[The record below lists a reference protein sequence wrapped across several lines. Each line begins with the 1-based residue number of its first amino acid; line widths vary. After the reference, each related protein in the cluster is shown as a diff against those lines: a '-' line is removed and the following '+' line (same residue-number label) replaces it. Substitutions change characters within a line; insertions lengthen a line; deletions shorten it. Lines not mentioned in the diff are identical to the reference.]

1 MRAIHRKLI
10 RDFFGLRS
18 QVAATS
24 ILMVSGVALLI
35 ASWSAFQS
43 LSQTREEYYRQYDFA
58 EVFAGM
64 KRAPLS
70 LATRIRKI
78 PGVRRVEP
86 RIVIQ
91 GRVDLGFPATGTFLS
106 IPSGAQPGLN
116 RIYLRSGRLPI
127 EKGQGE
133 IELVVHEAFSGA
145 NRLHPGDSLSITIE
159 GRRERARVVGIGLSP
174 EFVAA
179 ISPSMPLPD
188 DRHFGIFWMPVRDL
202 ERMAKMSGA
211 FNQVAIAL
219 EPRSLSSPQSYSQLR
234 REEVLLEL
242 DAVLKPY
249 GGRSAQG
256 RERQASDRFLSDEI
270 EEQRGMALVAPAFFL
285 GIAAFLVHTICSR
298 LITRHRPQ
306 IATLK
311 AMGYSH
317 REVLLHYLGLT
328 FLMMTGGVI
337 LGILA
342 GAAFGRFYA
351 WSYSGF
357 FRFPEIR
364 FRIDPAAMVAGCI
377 AGVLPGILGG
387 FSSVIAA
394 YRLPAAEAMRPLQPP
409 RFQAGLL
416 ERMPLESR
424 LGPRGKMLWRSFFFR
439 PWRFLFSTLGLA
451 FAVAVVVMTSS
462 WSDIVDTTLIRQF
475 ERIQREDVG
484 VYFLNPQPPSSLRTF
499 STLPGVLHAEGR
511 RVVPVR
517 MRYLNHGRELLL
529 SGRTE
534 GQLLSADLDAQGRAV
549 PLHEGG
555 IRVSRYFERFWGMRQ
570 GDPVEF
576 EILEGRPRSIW
587 LRVAGFSDDPVGL
600 HARIRE
606 RELQNALGEEAGYN
620 AILLK
625 TDPARQNE
633 GLRLMKDFPA
643 VGTVQ
648 LKTALYQG
656 FQATIGSVMRTMS
669 AILTGFALS
678 IAVSITYNAVRVTF
692 SERSWEAASLR
703 VLGFSRSEVFGML
716 LGDLALQ
723 VFLAIFPGFWFG
735 EWFSKLVIGTS
746 NAETFGFQVVLQ
758 PETRA
763 RAALVLMG
771 AFLISSIRAWML
783 LKQVHL
789 ADSLKVRD

>member
-242 DAVLKPY
+242 DAVLKP
-249 GGRSAQG
+249 
-256 RERQASDRFLSDEI
+256 
-270 EEQRGMALVAPAFFL
+270 
-285 GIAAFLVHTICSR
+285 
-298 LITRHRPQ
+298 
-306 IATLK
+306 
-311 AMGYSH
+311 
-317 REVLLHYLGLT
+317 
-328 FLMMTGGVI
+328 
-337 LGILA
+337 
-342 GAAFGRFYA
+342 
-351 WSYSGF
+351 
-357 FRFPEIR
+357 
-364 FRIDPAAMVAGCI
+364 
-377 AGVLPGILGG
+377 
-387 FSSVIAA
+387 
-394 YRLPAAEAMRPLQPP
+394 
-409 RFQAGLL
+409 
-416 ERMPLESR
+416 
-424 LGPRGKMLWRSFFFR
+424 
-439 PWRFLFSTLGLA
+439 
-451 FAVAVVVMTSS
+451 
-462 WSDIVDTTLIRQF
+462 
-475 ERIQREDVG
+475 
-484 VYFLNPQPPSSLRTF
+484 
-499 STLPGVLHAEGR
+499 
-511 RVVPVR
+511 
-517 MRYLNHGRELLL
+517 
-529 SGRTE
+529 
-534 GQLLSADLDAQGRAV
+534 
-549 PLHEGG
+549 
-555 IRVSRYFERFWGMRQ
+555 
-570 GDPVEF
+570 
-576 EILEGRPRSIW
+576 
-587 LRVAGFSDDPVGL
+587 
-600 HARIRE
+600 
-606 RELQNALGEEAGYN
+606 
-620 AILLK
+620 
-625 TDPARQNE
+625 
-633 GLRLMKDFPA
+633 
-643 VGTVQ
+643 
-648 LKTALYQG
+648 
-656 FQATIGSVMRTMS
+656 
-669 AILTGFALS
+669 
-678 IAVSITYNAVRVTF
+678 
-692 SERSWEAASLR
+692 
-703 VLGFSRSEVFGML
+703 
-716 LGDLALQ
+716 
-723 VFLAIFPGFWFG
+723 
-735 EWFSKLVIGTS
+735 
-746 NAETFGFQVVLQ
+746 
-758 PETRA
+758 
-763 RAALVLMG
+763 
-771 AFLISSIRAWML
+771 
-783 LKQVHL
+783 
-789 ADSLKVRD
+789 